1 MPIAN
6 DVHLPPF
13 RPAARQAIPALHE
26 AGGPAI
32 CRARGLTLAQAHAWV
47 DEAAGDAQRAAIE
60 LAAADELRA
69 LAAVIDQA
77 ITDAGSY
84 SPLVLAKAVLAA
96 GYRR

>member
-1 MPIAN
+1 MPVAN

-13 RPAARQAIPALHE
+13 RPAARQVIPALHE

-32 CRARGLTLAQAHAWV
+32 CRARGLTLAQAHAQV
-47 DEAAGDAQRAAIE
+47 DAAAGEAQRAAIE

-77 ITDAGSY
+77 ITEAGSY